1 MLARPDGRDHPRPW
15 NKGLLVGQ
23 KKPLQPKHVWSIRV
37 RLEIARMWRDLA
49 LFNLAID
56 SKLRA
61 CDLVTLRIDEVASGA
76 KVRDRATVVQKKTS
90 RPVQFEITEQTRTSL
105 EVWLRILR
113 TTGSRYLFP
122 SRLHGRPHLS
132 TRQYAR
138 LVHRWVESIGL
149 ESVSYGTHS
158 MRRTSVEDVSAITQ
172 SNRRSFDGLC
182 TSPRRP
188 PVSPGFGG
196 FRYRPVP
203 ATARLASIARRR
215 RG

>member
-1 MLARPDGRDHPRPW
+1 MLARPDGRDHPQPW

-61 CDLVTLRIDEVASGA
+61 CDLVKLRVDEVCLGA
-76 KVRDRATVVQKKTS
+76 KIRDRATIVQKKTG

-105 EVWLRILR
+105 EIWLRMLR

-122 SRLHGRPHLS
+122 SRLHARPHLS
-132 TRQYAR
+132 TRQWAFVTGR
-138 LVHRWVESIGL
+138 H
-149 ESVSYGTHS
+149 
-158 MRRTSVEDVSAITQ
+158 RRTPHGKTDMP
-172 SNRRSFDGLC
+172 NG
-182 TSPRRP
+182 
-188 PVSPGFGG
+188 
-196 FRYRPVP
+196 
-203 ATARLASIARRR
+203 
-215 RG
+215 

>member
-1 MLARPDGRDHPRPW
+1 MLVRPDGQDHPRPW

-61 CDLVTLRIDEVASGA
+61 GDLVKLRIDEVCPGA
-76 KVRDRATVVQKKTS
+76 KVRDRAIIVQKKTG

-105 EVWLRILR
+105 EIWLRMLR

-122 SRLHGRPHLS
+122 SRLHGR
-132 TRQYAR
+132 
-138 LVHRWVESIGL
+138 HR
-149 ESVSYGTHS
+149 
-158 MRRTSVEDVSAITQ
+158 
-172 SNRRSFDGLC
+172 
-182 TSPRRP
+182 
-188 PVSPGFGG
+188 
-196 FRYRPVP
+196 
-203 ATARLASIARRR
+203 
-215 RG
+215 